1 MMDSIRAVSFRSFA
15 MRGSAVWGSSRSC
28 SSFGSREAR
37 FIRSF
42 YTTGLPAQIAA
53 RFIVASMPARMPV
66 ADRPG
71 VEGPLRR
78 WCVGSPSEEPCGS
91 AAGHARWR
99 MRRCAGR
106 VGLASMARRAGVDAG
121 LGVGYYLDDVVYI
134 NADLAPAGVADV
146 DKLSNRLLK
155 VALEEVAHYVT
166 GATDN
171 SRDFQDFLLNLSV
184 KLSRANSTVP
194 TELCV

>member
-1 MMDSIRAVSFRSFA
+1 
-15 MRGSAVWGSSRSC
+15 
-28 SSFGSREAR
+28 
-37 FIRSF
+37 
-42 YTTGLPAQIAA
+42 
-53 RFIVASMPARMPV
+53 
-66 ADRPG
+66 
-71 VEGPLRR
+71 
-78 WCVGSPSEEPCGS
+78 
-91 AAGHARWR
+91 
-99 MRRCAGR
+99 
-106 VGLASMARRAGVDAG
+106 MARRAGVDAG